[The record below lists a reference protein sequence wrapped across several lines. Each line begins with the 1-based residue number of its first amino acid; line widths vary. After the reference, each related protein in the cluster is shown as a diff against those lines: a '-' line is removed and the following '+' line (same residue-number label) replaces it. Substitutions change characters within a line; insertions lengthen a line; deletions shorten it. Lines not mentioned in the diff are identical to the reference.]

1 MNDRSSWVRRPIAAA
16 GALALL
22 AGCAGGGARSEADAI
37 GARLQAGLDSL
48 VAANPSVPGIQL
60 AVLDSARGLHWTG
73 AAGLEMRGGGPL
85 QADQP
90 VRIASTTK
98 TFTAAAILR
107 LAEQGKV
114 DLDASIARY
123 LPDELLAVLVSD
135 GYQVDSIK
143 VRQVLSQTS
152 GIFDYA
158 FGEGSNF
165 GEVALGDL
173 QHRWTRLEQV
183 QFAARAG
190 DPVGPPGQQYHYSD
204 TGYVLLGAIIEQ
216 VSGLPLAQAYR
227 QLLKFDQ
234 LGLESTWLESL
245 EPAPAGVA
253 ERAHQYAGDL
263 DSFDAD
269 PSFDLFG
276 GGGLVATA
284 EDMAEFYHALLGG
297 KVFDDP
303 KTLEAMLTVPAVNE
317 TGPRAYALGI
327 ARAPLAGET
336 CWGHGGFWGTMG
348 LACPTSGLAIGFSI
362 NQNEGTGEVRNALLE
377 LVESA
382 LASAPGS

>member
-1 MNDRSSWVRRPIAAA
+1 MNDRSRLRGRLLLTTVALVLG
-16 GALALL
+16 GA
-22 AGCAGGGARSEADAI
+22 CAGGGATSEADAI

-60 AVLDSARGLHWTG
+60 AVLDSARGLRWTG
-73 AAGLEMRGGGPL
+73 AAGLNLRGGAPL
-85 QADQP
+85 GANQP

-98 TFTAAAILR
+98 TYTAAAILR
-107 LAEQGKV
+107 LAEQGKI
-114 DLDASIARY
+114 DLDASIKQY
-123 LPDELLAVLVSD
+123 LPDELTAVLVDD

-173 QHRWTRLEQV
+173 HHRWTRLEQV

-216 VSGLPLAQAYR
+216 VSGLSLAQAYR

-234 LGLESTWLESL
+234 LGVGSTYLESL
-245 EPAPAGVA
+245 EPTPGGIP

-276 GGGLVATA
+276 GGGLVATP

-297 KVFDDP
+297 KIFDDP
-303 KTLEAMLTVPAVNE
+303 KTLETMLTVPAVNE

-327 ARAPLAGET
+327 ARVPIAGET
-336 CWGHGGFWGTMG
+336 CWGHGGFWGTLG
-348 LACPTSGLAIGFSI
+348 AACPSGLAIGFSI
-362 NQNEGTGEVRNALLE
+362 NQNEGTGEVRNGLMKV
-377 LVESA
+377 VESA
-382 LASAPGS
+382 LAAP